1 MSTPMTPG
9 VAAAVGFLAI
19 AAFQAALALGV
30 PLGRAAWGGIHARL
44 PVRLRIASAF
54 AAGVW
59 VLAALIILG
68 RGGFHV
74 SALPPAFDRWG
85 TWVLVGVNFLAAL
98 LNFASHSKWE
108 RLLWA
113 PVALILAVLCLVV
126 ALSGP
131 AVPQADRASTSIN
144 GSATRAT
151 GATSRLVEPA
161 SKVDGISSMPPS
173 ASWSRSAPAPWPD
186 RRSAW

>member
-1 MSTPMTPG
+1 MTPA

-30 PLGRAAWGGIHARL
+30 PLGRAAWGGIHAHL
-44 PVRLRIASAF
+44 PVKLRVASAF

-68 RGGFHV
+68 RAGFHV
-74 SALPPAFDRWG
+74 SPLPPAFDRWG
-85 TWVLVGVNFLAAL
+85 TWILVGVNFLAAL
-98 LNFASHSKWE
+98 MNFASHSKWE
-108 RLLWA
+108 RFLWA

-131 AVPQADRASTSIN
+131 AVPQAGRASASIN
-144 GSATRAT
+144 GATARATRAT
-151 GATSRLVEPA
+151 TAGDRFGAFPRLTERSTSGGEALWRDKP
-161 SKVDGISSMPPS
+161 
-173 ASWSRSAPAPWPD
+173 RSAITVGY
-186 RRSAW
+186 